1 MAVRKV
7 IYYPDDP
14 LTRKAKRVQTFG
26 PRLAKLVQEMF
37 ETMCAYEGVGL
48 AAPQVGV
55 SQRVF
60 VLCEPQGEPI
70 CLVNPELSD
79 LEGSELSEEGCL
91 SMPRIFADVPR
102 ATRLRVC
109 AQDQTGEPLEFAAEN
124 FLARII
130 QHEFDHIEGILFPER
145 LDILTRQDKYQEWE
159 RVREELLAEETRPEH
174 AS

>member
-14 LTRKAKRVQTFG
+14 LTQKAKSVQTFG
-26 PRLAKLVQEMF
+26 PRLAKLVQDLF

-60 VLCEPQGEPI
+60 VLCEPAGEPI
-70 CLVNPELSD
+70 CLVNPELLD
-79 LEGSELSEEGCL
+79 LEGSEFSEEGCL
-91 SMPRIFADVPR
+91 SMPRIFAQVPR
-102 ATRLRVC
+102 ATSLRVRG
-109 AQDQTGEPLEFAAEN
+109 QDQTGEPLEFAAEN

-130 QHEFDHIEGILFPER
+130 QHECDHLEGLLFPER

-159 RVREELLAEETRPEH
+159 GVRRELLAEESKPEH